1 MEVINLEEVVNDESI
16 ETTEVLLGADG
27 ISQTDL
33 EEFVGEDGLV
43 KEEMFEIYRLRLT
56 RECLQDLIRWNHSG
70 IEYIEH
76 PGDDGVVGLYN
87 TENNPL
93 DPESFF

>member
-1 MEVINLEEVVNDESI
+1 MDVINLDEVLNDESV

-27 ISQTDL
+27 MSQNEL

-43 KEEMFEIYRLRLT
+43 KEEMFEIYRIRLT
-56 RECLQDLIRWNHSG
+56 RECLRDLVSWGHSG

-76 PGDDGVVGLYN
+76 PGDDGVVGLYE